1 MAAWEKVENFKI
13 WFAFELFEL
22 LFSSLSSSSNEDKCF
37 KTPRKILKIEN
48 FIKLVSVQRLYT
60 QTHVLLLLIHL
71 FLFTTIIINIINSIY
86 YTKQIYCIYI
96 CSYMRIIITV

>member
-1 MAAWEKVENFKI
+1 VKIFTIIMAAWEKVENFKI

-48 FIKLVSVQRLYT
+48 FIKLVHECTEV
-60 QTHVLLLLIHL
+60 IHADTR
-71 FLFTTIIINIINSIY
+71 FIIINTFIFIY
-86 YTKQIYCIYI
+86 YYYH
-96 CSYMRIIITV
+96 

>member
-1 MAAWEKVENFKI
+1 MKIFTIIMAAWEKVENFKI

-22 LFSSLSSSSNEDKCF
+22 LFSSLSSSNEDKCF

-60 QTHVLLLLIHL
+60 QTHVLLLLTFI
-71 FLFTTIIINIINSIY
+71 FIY
-86 YTKQIYCIYI
+86 YYYH
-96 CSYMRIIITV
+96 